1 MFLSLRPNKTIGAK
15 IAYHVKLPY
24 IEGTID
30 FSKTKMVNHG
40 GIYNL
45 IYGISKND
53 ITTYFHMKKNVIFY
67 HRKLYGTPR
76 FFRFKPY
83 LSDYELIEFNNLSHS
98 INSSENLL
106 IKTDEGQW
114 YIISDGVDYGNQK
127 NCLALIDVKT
137 GENLFIASEDNNVLL
152 KYLYPIADAIFP
164 ILQVT
169 NHEIILHLFDLS
181 NKKYDFISWSVPEH
195 IMPLLLSSLRRE
207 FDIDMFKDIKIDM
220 NNLLLMECKV
230 SHIRYNEDIGHKMT
244 KLNDIKE
251 IELRLDFTLLGTKY
265 KYKIRKLGIK
275 MSLKDNII
283 HFYMCIE
290 YARFQFFKSKKAPK
304 DSADGVLRD
313 DRTSSLCLASREY
326 IINTKLVN
334 TYTSSVIYKDH
345 CLYIVHNNEGV
356 RIPGKHDFSNTF
368 EAYAAIYTCAQ
379 YLIIVTAGGY
389 RNVKLIVLH
398 SESRSI
404 GIWEIDDFTW
414 YDTAGIAIYNY
425 YHNAVK
431 NRLIFLSNNLE
442 CLFFIEVEKMEEVLK
457 AENTSECT
465 DEFYRDIKE
474 LGSIFNL
481 KKLIVNAINKFH
493 KLFEN
498 LITSKNKSKKAKN
511 RSYEDDVNLLWY
523 HIDDKLG
530 KIYIMARYKL
540 YGTEYMGL
548 FVSSL
553 EKQLDFKLIGLTFD
567 KSIYVLAYAVNTLAR
582 VNKGINSLFKWHLY
596 RLRKNIVKNL
606 DVYYDD
612 NNTFMDLSYN
622 RGSKKIVSQ
631 GINYNMK
638 IDWSWNMGNI
648 IVIMYDCPDF
658 AKRTLVKTS
667 DIHKR
672 FYCNRA
678 YSFILADLNLVRG
691 MPVVRV

>member
-1 MFLSLRPNKTIGAK
+1 VFLSLLPNKTIGAQ

-30 FSKTKMVNHG
+30 LSKTKMVNHG

-53 ITTYFHMKKNVIFY
+53 VTTYFQIKNNVIFC
-67 HRKLYGTPR
+67 HRKLSGTPQ

-83 LSDYELIEFNNLSHS
+83 MSGYELIEFDNLNHS
-98 INSSENLL
+98 INGSESLL
-106 IKTDEGQW
+106 IKTDEGKW
-114 YIISDGVDYGNQK
+114 YIISDGVDYEYQK
-127 NCLALIDVKT
+127 NCLALIDGTT
-137 GENLFIASEDNNVLL
+137 GENLFIASQDDSVLL

-169 NHEIILHLFDLS
+169 NHEILLHMFDLS
-181 NKKYDFISWSVPEH
+181 NKKYNVISWSISEYIV
-195 IMPLLLSSLRRE
+195 PLLLSSLRRE
-207 FDIDMFKDIKIDM
+207 FDTNMFKDIKSDM

-230 SHIRYNEDIGHKMT
+230 SHIRYNEDIGYKTT

-251 IELRLDFTLLGTKY
+251 INFQLDFTLLGTKY
-265 KYKIRKLGIK
+265 KYKIRNLGIK
-275 MSLKDNII
+275 MSLKDKII

-290 YARFQFFKSKKAPK
+290 YARFEFFKSKKATRN
-304 DSADGVLRD
+304 SADGTLSDV
-313 DRTSSLCLASREY
+313 RTHSLCISPREY
-326 IINTKLVN
+326 IISTKLVG
-334 TYTSSVIYKDH
+334 TYTSSVIYKDD
-345 CLYIVHNNEGV
+345 CFYIVHNNEGV
-356 RIPGKHDFSNTF
+356 RIPGKRDFSNTF
-368 EAYAAIYTCAQ
+368 EAYAAIYAHGQ

-398 SESRSI
+398 WESRSI
-404 GIWEIDDFTW
+404 GIWEMDDFTW
-414 YDTAGIAIYNY
+414 HDTAGIAVYNY
-425 YHNAVK
+425 YHNAIK

-442 CLFFIEVEKMEEVLK
+442 CLFFIEVEKMEKALK
-457 AENTSECT
+457 VENTSECT

-498 LITSKNKSKKAKN
+498 LSTSKNKSKKVKN
-511 RSYEDDVNLLWY
+511 RLYEDDVNLLWY
-523 HIDDKLG
+523 HVDDKLG
-530 KIYIMARYKL
+530 KIYIMARYEL
-540 YGTEYMGL
+540 YGTEYIGL

-553 EKQLDFKLIGLTFD
+553 EKQIEFKLIGLTFD

-582 VNKGINSLFKWHLY
+582 VSKGINSLFKWHLY

-612 NNTFMDLSYN
+612 NNTFMDVSYN
-622 RGSKKIVSQ
+622 RRSKKIVSQ

-691 MPVVRV
+691 MPIVRV

>member
-1 MFLSLRPNKTIGAK
+1 VFLSLRPNKTIGTK

-30 FSKTKMVNHG
+30 FSKTKMVNQG

-67 HRKLYGTPR
+67 HRKLYGTPQ

-114 YIISDGVDYGNQK
+114 YIISDGVDYRNQK

-181 NKKYDFISWSVPEH
+181 NKKYDFISWSISEH

-207 FDIDMFKDIKIDM
+207 FDVDMLKDIKSDM
-220 NNLLLMECKV
+220 NNLLLTKCKV

-251 IELRLDFTLLGTKY
+251 IELQLDFTLLGTKY
-265 KYKIRKLGIK
+265 KYKISDFGIK

-283 HFYMCIE
+283 HFYMRIE

-304 DSADGVLRD
+304 DSADGVLSS
-313 DRTSSLCLASREY
+313 DRASSLCLASREY

-356 RIPGKHDFSNTF
+356 RIPGKHDFLNTF
-368 EAYAAIYTCAQ
+368 EAYAAIYTYGQ

-389 RNVKLIVLH
+389 RHVKLIVLH
-398 SESRSI
+398 SGSRSI
-404 GIWEIDDFTW
+404 GIWTIEDWIWGNTSNM
-414 YDTAGIAIYNY
+414 AIYNHHY
-425 YHNAVK
+425 DALS

-442 CLFFIEVEKMEEVLK
+442 CLFFIEVEKIKKALEMES
-457 AENTSECT
+457 NSECT
-465 DEFYRDIKE
+465 DELYRDMKE
-474 LGSIFNL
+474 LGSVFNL
-481 KKLIVNAINKFH
+481 KKLILNSINEFH
-493 KLFEN
+493 KPFEKLRN
-498 LITSKNKSKKAKN
+498 LRNKSKKVKN
-511 RSYEDDVNLLWY
+511 KSYEIEVNLLGY
-523 HIDDKLG
+523 FIDEKLN
-530 KIYIMARYKL
+530 KIYIIGKYEL
-540 YGTEYMGL
+540 YEKEYIGL
-548 FVSSL
+548 FVSPL
-553 EKQLDFKLIGLTFD
+553 EKQMKFKLVGLTVD
-567 KSIYVLAYAVNTLAR
+567 RSIYVLAYTANILAR
-582 VNKGINSLFKWHLY
+582 ASEGINSLFKWNVY
-596 RLRKNIVKNL
+596 GLRKNIVKSL
-606 DVYYDD
+606 DIYYDN
-612 NNTFMDLSYN
+612 NNTFVDVSYN
-622 RGSKKIVSQ
+622 RKSKKIVSQ
-631 GINYNMK
+631 GIDYNIK
-638 IDWSWNMGNI
+638 IDWSCSMGNI

-658 AKRTLVKTS
+658 AKKALVKTS
-667 DIHKR
+667 DIHER

-678 YSFILADLNLVRG
+678 YSFILADLNLVFG
-691 MPVVRV
+691 MPVVRF